1 MQLHTKWSIFHTP
14 PDYQMPSHQVSQ
26 AEPTSEKNKSIIN
39 TSENNQLKQTQW

>member
-39 TSENNQLKQTQW
+39 TSENNQLKQTQ